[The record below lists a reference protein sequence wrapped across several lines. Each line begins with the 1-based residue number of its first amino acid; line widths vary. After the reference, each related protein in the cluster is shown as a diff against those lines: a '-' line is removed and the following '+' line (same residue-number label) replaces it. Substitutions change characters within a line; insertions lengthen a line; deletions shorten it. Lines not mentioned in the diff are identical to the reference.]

1 MGRNKK
7 IKTIEEEVKYKEI
20 RRNQNRTNQRNYRLK
35 KKIQNELKNKP
46 SFIKND
52 VYKSSL
58 KTYLKELDFNYF
70 ITLTTREIITTRH
83 INKLTD
89 RFIYE
94 LKNVVDFQ
102 RVFFVIEK
110 KDRPHIHILLKSSTD
125 YKTLTKYVDLLW
137 DEGFVYSVKIYSKI
151 DDYTLENYVIK
162 EVYYNSGEIN
172 WWIL

>member
-7 IKTIEEEVKYKEI
+7 IKTIEEEVKYIER
-20 RRNQNRTNQRNYRLK
+20 RRNQNRTNQRNYRLRK
-35 KKIQNELKNKP
+35 KLQNELNNTP
-46 SFIKND
+46 SYIKND

-58 KTYLKELDFNYF
+58 KTFLKEQDFNYF

-83 INKLTD
+83 INKLTE

-94 LKNVVDFQ
+94 LKNVVDFE
-102 RVFFVIEK
+102 RVFYVIEE
-110 KDRPHIHILLKSSTD
+110 KDRPHIHILLKTSTD
-125 YKTLTKYVDLLW
+125 YSSVVNSVNLLW
-137 DEGFVYSVKIYSKI
+137 EEGFVYSVKVYSKI

-162 EVYYNSGEIN
+162 EVYFNSLEVN